1 MPVRLRLKYFQELP
15 FFSCSNYQII
25 RECLSTSENLLEIF
39 ENNEFASQ
47 MKKIIDAFTK
57 DNYTFNYYNH
67 NNLPNVVN
75 AHSKNSLKI
84 IYINIRSFVTIRFNL
99 FYYLNTIKCKFI

>member
-1 MPVRLRLKYFQELP
+1 MSVRLRLKYFQELP

-47 MKKIIDAFTK
+47 MKK
-57 DNYTFNYYNH
+57 
-67 NNLPNVVN
+67 
-75 AHSKNSLKI
+75 
-84 IYINIRSFVTIRFNL
+84 
-99 FYYLNTIKCKFI
+99 